1 VTRRACRSFL
11 TWTASI
17 ERKPLLAIFNGL
29 LRGASILQA
38 TRGFPFCIRAAAR
51 GLLSK
56 AALHDHS
63 EDDTMT
69 PTRGRIESLVMQI
82 QTAFL
87 ENSMLSLTLPAAQR
101 RFGLD
106 GVTCAGVLGALVE
119 ARVLTEREG
128 AYRRYVPGPAV
139 RRAA

>member
-1 VTRRACRSFL
+1 
-11 TWTASI
+11 
-17 ERKPLLAIFNGL
+17 
-29 LRGASILQA
+29 
-38 TRGFPFCIRAAAR
+38 
-51 GLLSK
+51 
-56 AALHDHS
+56 
-63 EDDTMT
+63 MT
-69 PTRGRIESLVMQI
+69 PTRERIESLVMQI

-87 ENSMLSLTLPAAQR
+87 ENPMLSLTLPAAQR

-128 AYRRYVPGPAV
+128 AYRRYVPRPAV